1 VERIEYLFRSVSSQA
16 TCNKLVVRDSITLER
31 GRLSCNVTNLRCK
44 NEIVATVTMSA
55 QVSLIQCQLTVK
67 GFLFLLCVLS

>member
-31 GRLSCNVTNLRCK
+31 GRLSYNVTYVRYK
-44 NEIVATVTMSA
+44 KE
-55 QVSLIQCQLTVK
+55 
-67 GFLFLLCVLS
+67 LLQQ